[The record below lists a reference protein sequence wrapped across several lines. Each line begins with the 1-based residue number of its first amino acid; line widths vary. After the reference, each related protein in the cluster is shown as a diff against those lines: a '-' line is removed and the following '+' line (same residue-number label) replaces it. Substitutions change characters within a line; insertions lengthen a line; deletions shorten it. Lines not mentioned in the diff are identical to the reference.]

1 MLLKGKNNAHGV
13 LYELLQGIDSTCKIA
28 AGHTFTGIETPF
40 NMTIY
45 DLDLNNEP
53 TNYEIVT
60 VTNIVID
67 TLYDTF
73 SITRAQEG
81 TSAMGHDAGKRCAN
95 LITYGIIDG
104 INDKLTAI
112 DNTINIIEV
121 DIGDVDILTTTSKI
135 VVGAIN
141 ELDSE
146 YLVTDSVTG
155 TVYRWNIAIAD
166 GVPSINFT
174 EVI

>member
-1 MLLKGKNNAHGV
+1 MAGYIKTLRDSNGDDIIPRTQTNAVTIVGGGTN
-13 LYELLQGIDSTCKIA
+13 LDDKITSID
-28 AGHTFTGIETPF
+28 
-40 NMTIY
+40 N
-45 DLDLNNEP
+45 
-53 TNYEIVT
+53 
-60 VTNIVID
+60 
-67 TLYDTF
+67 
-73 SITRAQEG
+73 
-81 TSAMGHDAGKRCAN
+81 
-95 LITYGIIDG
+95 
-104 INDKLTAI
+104 AI
-112 DNTINIIEV
+112 DIIEA
-121 DIGDVDILTTTSKI
+121 DIGDVDTLTTTSKI